1 MRWAAWLVFA
11 SVLHGQNKPGDWH
24 SMFDGKT
31 LGKWRDTAFSGHGK
45 ARIENQAIVLAAGAP
60 MTGVTW
66 TGEFPKSDYEV
77 RFEAARIDGNDFFAS
92 LTFPV
97 GDSFC
102 TWVTGGWGG
111 DIVGLSSIDGWDASD
126 NETRSYVDFEKGRWY
141 RFRLKVTTERIT
153 GWIDDRQIVDVII
166 AGRKVGLRYGEIKLS
181 VPFGFASYGTVG
193 GVRKIEYRAGASVP

>member
-11 SVLHGQNKPGDWH
+11 TLLHGQAKPDPWH

-31 LGKWRDTAFSGHGK
+31 LEEWRETAFTGHGK
-45 ARIENQAIVLAAGAP
+45 ARIENETIVLGAGAP

-77 RFEAARIDGNDFFAS
+77 RFEAARLDGNDFFAS

-97 GDSFC
+97 GDTFC
-102 TWVTGGWGG
+102 TWVLGGWGG

-126 NETRSYVDFEKGRWY
+126 NETRTYADFEKGRWY
-141 RFRLKVTTERIT
+141 RFRLKVTPERIT
-153 GWIDDRQIVDVII
+153 GWIDDRQMVDVAI

-181 VPFGFASYGTVG
+181 APFGFASYGTVG
-193 GVRKIEYRAGASVP
+193 GVRKIEYRAGRHLL